1 MRLATIEDFS
11 GDRTVEELR
20 YARLVASNLSG
31 DPSIGLQVY
40 EEMIADPRGFTAALQ
55 VLLVE
60 IVDDVTLSMT
70 ANHTREAALEGVRA
84 TIAKIEGNR
93 HHG

>member
-1 MRLATIEDFS
+1 MRFATAEDLQ
-11 GDRTVEELR
+11 GDRSIEELR
-20 YARLVASNLSG
+20 YARLVAAELSN
-31 DPSIGLQVY
+31 DPSMALQVY
-40 EEMIADPRGFTAALQ
+40 AEMLEDPRGFIVALQ

-60 IVDDVTLSMT
+60 IVEDVTLGMT

-93 HHG
+93 HG